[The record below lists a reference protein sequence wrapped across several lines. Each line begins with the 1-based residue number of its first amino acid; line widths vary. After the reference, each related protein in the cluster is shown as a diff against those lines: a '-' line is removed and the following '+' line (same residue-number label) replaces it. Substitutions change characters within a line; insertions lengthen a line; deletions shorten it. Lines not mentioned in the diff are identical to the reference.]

1 MSVPTKLKTHTP
13 DAKAFTAE
21 ELSEAALRGFF
32 QISEA
37 WGLSTSEQRTLL
49 GEPSRSTFFAWKKHP
64 AAALSRDTMERISY
78 VLGIWKALRI
88 LIPDDRQALAWV
100 KKPNDHPLFAGHP
113 PLDRMLQGRL
123 LDLADVRRLLD
134 ARRGVW

>member
-1 MSVPTKLKTHTP
+1 MLLSSNPKTPPVTP
-13 DAKAFTAE
+13 MAFTDQ
-21 ELSEAALRGFF
+21 ELGEAALRGFF
-32 QISEA
+32 QIAGA
-37 WGLSTSEQRTLL
+37 WGLTTTEQRILL
-49 GEPSRSTFFAWKKHP
+49 GEPPRSTFFSWKKAP
-64 AAALSRDTMERISY
+64 KTTLAKDTLERISY

-100 KKPNDHPLFAGHP
+100 KKPNDHPMFGGQP
-113 PLDRMLQGRL
+113 PLARMLQGRI